1 MCRLDRAKVGWDQAV
16 PIHTPDPPSLQR
28 RVKHVAYANSGVLAS
43 KTIACTSCAASN
55 RVCTYPGA
63 PPPSKQSLR
72 PCFATPGGKKTETHI
87 VPAAHGYAFEVRAGS
102 RFRIVDLHGEQVVDF
117 MAWCLPYTSSVEH
130 LSMSYTRHAIG
141 GSAPPQVGECLY
153 TNRDEPM
160 FKLVADTVKT
170 HDMLYM
176 ACNPGF
182 YKRLGQDGH
191 RSCATNV
198 AEAMASWGMESWL
211 EVVDP
216 FNVFQ
221 NTPYYSLKALGCSR
235 AGDYVELEAL
245 KDAVCAVSSCP
256 FDGDGFNGGKVTEI
270 AVVTGL

>member
-1 MCRLDRAKVGWDQAV
+1 
-16 PIHTPDPPSLQR
+16 
-28 RVKHVAYANSGVLAS
+28 
-43 KTIACTSCAASN
+43 
-55 RVCTYPGA
+55 
-63 PPPSKQSLR
+63 
-72 PCFATPGGKKTETHI
+72 
-87 VPAAHGYAFEVRAGS
+87 VPAAHGHAFEVRAGS
-102 RFRIVDLHGEQVVDF
+102 RFRIIDLHGEQVVDF
-117 MAWCLPYTSSVEH
+117 MAWCTPYTPLAEH

-153 TNRDEPM
+153 TNHDDPM

-182 YKRLGQDGH
+182 YRRLGQEGH
-191 RSCATNV
+191 RSCAANV
-198 AEAMASWGMESWL
+198 AEAMAQWGMKSWS

-235 AGDYVELEAL
+235 AGDYVEFEAL
-245 KDAVCAVSSCP
+245 KNAVCAVSSCP
-256 FDGDGFNGGKVTEI
+256 FDGVGFNGGKVTEV